1 MKTKFNSALEVIH
14 TFAQR
19 AQKEGRS
26 SNVFFYND
34 KIYSYGY
41 HYLLAE
47 FIVINNE
54 TCILIN
60 DKGYSHTTSKHISE
74 IRQAT
79 RQYKQYFTSNVCLY
93 DVRQIIL
100 SNYAKLLKAN
110 KPEIY
115 IHTIISKFESL
126 VNYPLFTTNNK
137 KSVEFKEIKKI
148 YDSIN
153 NPDALFKAKETVKK
167 LAQKKKIDDANKLK
181 LSLKKFYNY
190 ETDYLRNSE
199 DYIRISKDKLFVE
212 SSQSVKVPINDAK
225 LLYSMIQAKK
235 DIKGYNIDGYTVISI
250 NGTLKIGCHNINI
263 ESVNKVGK
271 ELINL

>member
-1 MKTKFNSALEVIH
+1 MRTKFNSALEVMH
-14 TFAQR
+14 VFAQR
-19 AQKEGRS
+19 SQNEGRS

-47 FIVINNE
+47 FITIKDEV
-54 TCILIN
+54 CILIN

-79 RQYKQYFTSNVCLY
+79 RQYKQYFTSDVCLY

-110 KPEIY
+110 KPHIY
-115 IHTIISKFESL
+115 INTIVTKFESL
-126 VNYPLFTTNNK
+126 VNYPLFNTNNK
-137 KSVEFKEIKKI
+137 KSIEFKEIKKI

-153 NPDALFKAKETVKK
+153 NPDVLLKAKETVKK
-167 LAQKKKIDDANKLK
+167 LAEKKKTDDAKKLRI
-181 LSLKKFYNY
+181 SVKKFYNY
-190 ETDYLRNSE
+190 ETDYLRNNE

-212 SSQSVKVPINDAK
+212 SSQEVKVPINEAK
-225 LLYSMIQAKK
+225 VLYSMIQAKK
-235 DIKGYNIDGYTVISI
+235 DIKGCNIGNYTVISI

-271 ELINL
+271 ELINI